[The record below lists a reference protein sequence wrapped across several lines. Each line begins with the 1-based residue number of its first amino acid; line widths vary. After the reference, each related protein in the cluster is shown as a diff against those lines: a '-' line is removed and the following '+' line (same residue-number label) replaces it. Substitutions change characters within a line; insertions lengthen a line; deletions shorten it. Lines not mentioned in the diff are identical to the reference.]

1 MDKNINYKN
10 MSAIKGNMVI
20 GQSGGP
26 TAVINQSLV
35 GAVKQAMLH
44 PEITGIY
51 GMKHGILGVLEE
63 NFIDL
68 KQEDNDTLE
77 KIANTPASA
86 LGSCR
91 YKPNEKDAEKVFEI
105 FEKYNVKYWFYIG
118 GNDTAE
124 TANIVN
130 QIARKNKYELRV
142 FHIPKTIDNDLRE
155 TDHCPG
161 YGSAAKYV
169 AQAFMGN
176 DRDNKA
182 LPGVKIDIVM
192 GRHAG
197 WLTAASALAKQ
208 GKDDGPHLIYMPEFG
223 KDLSEFTKE
232 IDDVYEKLGRCVVAA
247 SEGAMDKSGKLW
259 AEGMIKEKD
268 VHGNVQ
274 LSGSGAL
281 GDSLVEYVKANSR
294 HKDMRVR
301 SDTLGYAQRSFAGIV
316 SEVDARE
323 ARMVGEEAVKYAMK
337 GDIDGSV
344 AIKRIGEGENYAV
357 EPDLV
362 KLEAV
367 AKHTKELPKDFINKQ
382 GNGVTQKFI
391 DYALPLV
398 GELPEIGKFKE
409 VPVAKQ

>member
-1 MDKNINYKN
+1 
-10 MSAIKGNMVI
+10 MVI

-35 GAVKQAMLH
+35 GAVMQAKKH
-44 PEITGIY
+44 EEITGIY
-51 GMKHGILGVLEE
+51 GMKHGILGILNED
-63 NFIDL
+63 FIDL
-68 KQEDNDTLE
+68 KQEDDATLE
-77 KIANTPASA
+77 KIAKTPASA
-86 LGSCR
+86 LGTCR
-91 YKPNEKDAEKVFEI
+91 HKPDAKDCETVFKV

-130 QIARKNKYELRV
+130 EIARKNKYELRV

-169 AQAFMGN
+169 AMAFMGN
-176 DRDNKA
+176 DLDNRA
-182 LPGVKIDIVM
+182 LPGVKLDIVM

-197 WLTAASALAKQ
+197 WLTAASALGKQ
-208 GKDDGPHLIYMPEFG
+208 AEDDGPHLIYMPEFP
-223 KDLSEFTKE
+223 KDLDEVVMEMDECYGK
-232 IDDVYEKLGRCVVAA
+232 YGRCLVAV
-247 SEGAMDKSGKLW
+247 SEGAVGKDGKLW
-259 AEGMIKEKD
+259 AEHEEMEMD

-274 LSGSGAL
+274 LSGSGLL
-281 GDSLVEYVKANSR
+281 GDVLTRHIKENSK

-301 SDTLGYAQRSFAGIV
+301 SDTLGYAQRSFPEVV
-316 SEVDARE
+316 SEIDARE

-344 AIKRIGEGENYAV
+344 AIKRIGEGKNYAV

-362 KLEAV
+362 KLAGV
-367 AKHTKELPKDFINKQ
+367 AKHTKEMPREFINRE
-382 GNGVTQKFI
+382 GNGVTEKFI
-391 DYALPLV
+391 EYALPLV
-398 GELPEIGKFKE
+398 GNIPEKGKFKE
-409 VPVAKQ
+409 IPVAKQS

>member
-1 MDKNINYKN
+1 

-26 TAVINQSLV
+26 TAVINQSLI
-35 GAVKQAMLH
+35 GAVKEAMKH
-44 PEITGIY
+44 DEITGIY
-51 GMKHGILGVLEE
+51 GMKHGILGILNED
-63 NFIDL
+63 FIDL
-68 KQEDNDTLE
+68 KQEDDTTLE

-91 YKPNEKDAEKVFEI
+91 HKPDARDCEKVFKV

-169 AQAFMGN
+169 AQCFMGN
-176 DRDNKA
+176 DLDNKA
-182 LPGVKIDIVM
+182 LPGVKIDVVM

-197 WLTAASALAKQ
+197 WLTAAAAF
-208 GKDDGPHLIYMPEFG
+208 GGAHLIYLPEHK
-223 KDLSEFTKE
+223 KDLDEFVKE
-232 IDDVYEKLGRCVVAA
+232 IDEVYGKLGRCIVAV
-247 SEGAMDKSGKLW
+247 SEGAVNKKGKLW
-259 AEGMIKEKD
+259 AESVIKEKD

-281 GDSLVEYVKANSR
+281 GDLLVEYLKNNSK

-301 SDTLGYAQRSFAGIV
+301 SDTLGYAQRSFAGVV
-316 SEVDARE
+316 SDVDAKE

-344 AIKRIGEGENYAV
+344 AIKRIGDYAV

-362 KLEAV
+362 KLESV
-367 AKHTKELPKDFINKQ
+367 AKHTKNMPKEFINKK
-382 GNGVTQKFI
+382 GNGVTDKFI
-391 DYALPLV
+391 EYAKPLI
-398 GELPEIGKFKE
+398 GELPEVGKFKE
-409 VPVAKQ
+409 VKIIKK

>member
-1 MDKNINYKN
+1 

-35 GAVKQAMLH
+35 GAVEEALKH
-44 PEITGIY
+44 NEITGIY
-51 GMKHGILGVLEE
+51 GMKHGILGVLNED
-63 NFIDL
+63 FIDL
-68 KQEDNDTLE
+68 KQEDKKTLE
-77 KIANTPASA
+77 EIAKTPASA
-86 LGSCR
+86 LGTCR
-91 YKPNEKDAEKVFEI
+91 HKPDKKDCQKVFDV

-130 QIARKNKYELRV
+130 KIARKNNYELRV

-169 AQAFMGN
+169 AMTFMGN

-197 WLTAASALAKQ
+197 WLTAASALGKQ
-208 GKDDGPHLIYMPEFG
+208 HKDDGPHLIYLPEHP
-223 KDLSEFTKE
+223 KDLEEVVKE
-232 IDDVYEKLGRCVVAA
+232 IDECYEKNGRCLVAV
-247 SEGAMDKSGKLW
+247 SEGAISKDGKLW
-259 AEGMIKEKD
+259 AEEAISEKD
-268 VHGNVQ
+268 AHGNVQ
-274 LSGSGAL
+274 LSGTGAL
-281 GDSLVEYVKANSR
+281 GDLLVEYIKNNTR

-301 SDTLGYAQRSFAGIV
+301 SDTLGYAQRSFPDVV
-316 SEVDARE
+316 SSVDAQE
-323 ARMVGEEAVKYAMK
+323 ARMAGGEAVKYAMK

-344 AIKRIGEGENYAV
+344 AIKRIGEGKNYAV

-367 AKHTKELPKDFINKQ
+367 AKDTKHMPKEFINKE
-382 GNGVTQKFI
+382 GNGVTEAFI
-391 DYALPLV
+391 EYAMPLIGKLPKK
-398 GELPEIGKFKE
+398 GKFKE
-409 VPVAKQ
+409 VPVAKQSK